1 MSLHDEVTK
10 LVLDRVAQ
18 SAAEM
23 SEKATKQLQ
32 KKKCGNGKK
41 NLKFKNSKIIFI

>member
-10 LVLDRVAQ
+10 LVLDRVSQ
-18 SAAEM
+18 SASAM

-32 KKKCGNGKK
+32 KKCANGKK
-41 NLKFKNSKIIFI
+41 SNIS